1 MDQHGSAENDPR
13 ISWPQDHETEKISSN
28 SSSSRQ
34 KFKAILSPN
43 QKQKKPKNVLKKERA
58 AHTYIH
64 MAIGLIV
71 PLMIIAKTKTK
82 ARQPRKEL
90 NSEKAK

>member
-1 MDQHGSAENDPR
+1 MAKSYIGLV
-13 ISWPQDHETEKISSN
+13 SSKR
-28 SSSSRQ
+28 SYRQ
-34 KFKAILSPN
+34 IKNK
-43 QKQKKPKNVLKKERA
+43 KKPKNVLKKERA